1 MGTPDFSVPTL
12 ELLQKTPGIK
22 IECVYTQPPRKKNR
36 GQKLVK
42 SPIAIVAEK
51 FKISVRDPNNLDTSS
66 EFAYLKKLSPKF
78 VIVVAYGKIIPEKFL
93 NLPNVLFINLHASLL
108 PKWRGAA
115 PIQRAIMNED
125 KEAGLSIMKILPK
138 LDEGPYMQQ
147 VKFSIDQYT
156 TTQIL
161 SKKLSIIGAETII
174 KSLKILNKGEEN
186 FIEQDHS
193 KASYAKKIKKSEGQ
207 INWNENALKIIGKI
221 NGLFPVPGAFFN
233 FGGERYKIL
242 RAKSGN
248 GVGQVGEVLSNKLEI
263 ACGNNES
270 IKILE
275 IQREGKKFQKIEDF
289 MLGSNIKKGSL
300 ISNA

>member
-12 ELLQKTPGIK
+12 ELLRKTPGIK

-36 GQKLVK
+36 GQKVIQ
-42 SPIAIVAEK
+42 SPIAVVAEK
-51 FKISVRDPNNLDTSS
+51 LNIPVRNPNNLDTSN
-66 EFAYLKKLSPKF
+66 EFDYLKKLSPNF

-93 NLPNVLFINLHASLL
+93 NLPKVQFINLHASLL

-147 VKFSIDQYT
+147 VKVSIDLNT
-156 TTQIL
+156 TAQTL

-174 KSLKILNKGEEN
+174 ESLNVLKKGEEN
-186 FIEQDHS
+186 FIEQNHS
-193 KASYAKKIKKSEGQ
+193 NASYAKKISKSESK
-207 INWNENALKIIGKI
+207 INWKEQSTKIIAKINAL
-221 NGLFPVPGAFFN
+221 NPSPGAWFQN
-233 FGGERYKIL
+233 RTSRIKIWKAQIENT
-242 RAKSGN
+242 RGK
-248 GVGQVGEVLSNKLEI
+248 VGEVLDDYLTI
-263 ACGNNES
+263 GCADRA

-275 IQREGKKFQKIEDF
+275 LQKEGKKKMLTKKFLIGNKI
-289 MLGSNIKKGSL
+289 SKGDIL
-300 ISNA
+300 N

>member
-193 KASYAKKIKKSEGQ
+193 KASYAKKISKSESK
-207 INWNENALKIIGKI
+207 INWREQSSKIIAKINAL
-221 NGLFPVPGAFFN
+221 NPSPGAWFQN
-233 FGGERYKIL
+233 GTNRIKIWKAQIENT
-242 RAKSGN
+242 RGK
-248 GVGQVGEVLSNKLEI
+248 VGEVLDDYLTISCVDG
-263 ACGNNES
+263 A

-275 IQREGKKFQKIEDF
+275 LQKEGKKKMSTKEFLTGNKI
-289 MLGSNIKKGSL
+289 SKGDIL
-300 ISNA
+300 N